1 MVKGGK
7 VHREYDTTILIL
19 AVALTCFGVLMV
31 YSASSIMSAR
41 KYHDSF
47 YFLKRQGG
55 FALLGLLVLALSM
68 RIDYHWWR
76 RFSIPLL
83 LLSTLL
89 MAAVFIPGVGRQAGG
104 ACRWIRLLGFSFQ
117 PSEVVKLALIF
128 YLAHSATKKEDRLH
142 EFKYGYV
149 PYMVVLLVLLS
160 LMLAQRDLGG
170 CATMVLVTG
179 MMLLVAGTRL
189 RYLFFSAAT
198 VVPLVVFFIMQE
210 DYRRK
215 RIMAFL
221 DPWKDPQNT
230 GFQIIQSWIG
240 FGVGGIKGQGLGE
253 GMQKLFF
260 LPEAHTDFIFSVVG
274 EELGFV
280 AVVIVITMFLGL
292 VLLGLRVA
300 THAEDGFGRLSA
312 FGISLLFGL
321 QAFAN
326 MAVVMGMVPN
336 KGLALPLVSYG
347 GTSLL
352 CNLFALG
359 VLLNISSHT
368 TSQQQTM
375 EQTRM
380 KAKLNGK
387 LKAGG

>member
-1 MVKGGK
+1 MIR
-7 VHREYDTTILIL
+7 REFDQTILIL

-31 YSASSIMSAR
+31 YSSSSIMAAK

-47 YFLKRQGG
+47 YFLKRQGV
-55 FALLGLLVLALSM
+55 FAALGLFTLAITM

-76 RFSIPLL
+76 KFSLPLL
-83 LLSTLL
+83 FLSTLL
-89 MAAVFIPGVGRQAGG
+89 MLAVFVPGIGHQAGG
-104 ACRWIRLLGFSFQ
+104 ASRWIRLPGLSFQ
-117 PSEVVKLALIF
+117 PSEVAKLVLIF
-128 YLAHSATKKEDRLH
+128 YLAHSVTKKEDRLR

-160 LMLAQRDLGG
+160 LLIAQRDLGG
-170 CATMVLVTG
+170 CATMVIVTG
-179 MMLLVAGTRL
+179 TMLLVAGSRL
-189 RYLFFSAAT
+189 RYLMFSAVTAL
-198 VVPLVVFFIMQE
+198 PLLVFFIMHE

-215 RIMAFL
+215 RILAFL
-221 DPWKDPQNT
+221 DPWQDPQNT

-280 AVVIVITMFLGL
+280 AVVIVITMFFGI
-292 VLLGLRVA
+292 VLLGFRVA
-300 THAEDGFGRLSA
+300 VHSDDGFGRLTA
-312 FGISLLFGL
+312 FGISMLFGL

-359 VLLNISSHT
+359 VLLNISSHKPLVG
-368 TSQQQTM
+368 
-375 EQTRM
+375 R
-380 KAKLNGK
+380 GK
-387 LKAGG
+387 QRLS